1 MPTTKND
8 KGETNG
14 YLKRNEERGQSTAGY
29 KGWSIE

>member
-14 YLKRNEERGQSTAGY
+14 YLKRKERGQSPAGY
-29 KGWSIE
+29 KGWTIE